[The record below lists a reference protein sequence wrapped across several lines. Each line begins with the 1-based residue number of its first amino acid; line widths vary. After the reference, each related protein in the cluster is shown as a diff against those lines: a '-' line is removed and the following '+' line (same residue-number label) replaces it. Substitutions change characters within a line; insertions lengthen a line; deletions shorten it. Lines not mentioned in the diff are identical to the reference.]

1 MPLTYNSWRA
11 PLVARNYHPAHLHL
25 IRHPFNTTQSE
36 NKQSILLKEVP
47 YTESV
52 SKARGI
58 FTKVFVGY
66 SSQNSKPLST
76 APCPNWP
83 REPRKTNTWLTE
95 RTKGTS
101 TRHAFLARCSTDGNE
116 TWCTYM
122 RQEHRLNSF
131 HLQCLKR
138 ILGVKWQDQPPPQ
151 PLRFSHGRGERE
163 TSDWWWTARDHGK
176 GTDGCLLPSFLCA
189 HIERDVWVRGSGKTT
204 SPIVRYSHVL
214 EPQHVLPTQSAP
226 PEMVG
231 AWS

>member
-1 MPLTYNSWRA
+1 MPLTYNSLRA

-52 SKARGI
+52 SKPEGYSPK
-58 FTKVFVGY
+58 FLWGY

-101 TRHAFLARCSTDGNE
+101 TRHAFSARCSTDGNE

-138 ILGVKWQDQPPPQ
+138 ILGVKWQDHVTNSEIQSRAGTPACTPY
-151 PLRFSHGRGERE
+151 SVSAAWDGWGMVITYMDDGRI
-163 TSDWWWTARDHGK
+163 SK
-176 GTDGCLLPSFLCA
+176 
-189 HIERDVWVRGSGKTT
+189 K
-204 SPIVRYSHVL
+204 VL
-214 EPQHVLPTQSAP
+214 
-226 PEMVG
+226 
-231 AWS
+231 